1 MSDGCVQEAYIP
13 INIYVHTHTHTN
25 LHACTHTHIYIYL
38 YACIHTHTHTR
49 ANKHMYKQIN
59 DNKTDNNKR
68 VLEYIAYMQTNKN
81 SHKFSKNIIII

>member
-1 MSDGCVQEAYIP
+1 MY
-13 INIYVHTHTHTN
+13 THTHT
-25 LHACTHTHIYIYL
+25 LTYTHAHIHTYTYTYMHAYTHTR
-38 YACIHTHTHTR
+38 TR